1 MLTLLD
7 IVILSI
13 LGLSALVGVLRGMIA
28 ELMGLVVWFAAAYL
42 SFKFGADLAPLFA
55 DVVTSESIQQALG
68 YLSLFVGTLLVG
80 SLVTFLLRKLVSSTG
95 LSGTDRMLGVVFGLV
110 RGVAIACVVILLLSF
125 TPFTKQAWWAD
136 SMLLPHF
143 KPAAQ
148 WMQTWLPSKIA
159 SSFNVDGEQAQKA
172 ASTMDAAKKAYEW
185 QQKLNPSKQP
195 SATPDSVD
203 SDASDRQSEADP
215 NPPKDS

>member
-42 SFKFGADLAPLFA
+42 SFKFGADLAPLYA
-55 DVVTSESIQQALG
+55 DVVNSESIQQALG
-68 YLSLFVGTLLVG
+68 YFSLFVGTLLVG
-80 SLVTFLLRKLVSSTG
+80 SLITYLLRKLVSSTG

-125 TPFTKQAWWAD
+125 TPFTKQAWWGD

-143 KPAAQ
+143 RPAAQ

-172 ASTMDAAKKAYEW
+172 ASTVDAAKKAYEW
-185 QQKLNPSKQP
+185 QKKLNPPKQP
-195 SATPDSVD
+195 EAENNQATDLAPEVSP
-203 SDASDRQSEADP
+203 EPEP
-215 NPPKDS
+215 NPPKEP